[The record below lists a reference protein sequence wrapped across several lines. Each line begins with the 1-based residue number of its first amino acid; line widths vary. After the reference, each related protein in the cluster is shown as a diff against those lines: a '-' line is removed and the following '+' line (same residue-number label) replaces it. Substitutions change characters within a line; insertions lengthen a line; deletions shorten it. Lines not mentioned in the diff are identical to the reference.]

1 MKNLCKACP
10 RRCNSKRTATEN
22 DGGFC
27 KMPLFPV
34 VARASLHFGEEPY
47 ISGTCGSGTIF
58 FSGCSLK
65 CVYCQNEP
73 ISHNGFGKA
82 ITPYRLAE
90 IFAELENKGA
100 HNINLVNPTHFI
112 YSIKEALKIYKP
124 KIPLV
129 YNSSGYD
136 LPEVIDEDIFD
147 IYLMDLK
154 YIDRDKSEKYSCA
167 KDYFDFAEKSIISAY
182 KKVGKAQ
189 FDENMIMKRGLI
201 VRHLVLPKA
210 TNQAKDI
217 VDWFKENVPD
227 AYFSLMAQYTPMPKC
242 VKFPEIN
249 RRITQREYDKVVSY
263 VIEKDIENVY
273 IQSLDSAT
281 PNYIPDFNLSGV

>member
-1 MKNLCKACP
+1 
-10 RRCNSKRTATEN
+10 
-22 DGGFC
+22 
-27 KMPLFPV
+27 MPLFPV

-201 VRHLVLPKA
+201 ARHLVLPKA